1 MAVFLLQSGV
11 CRMEHHLKLSLPQSI
26 LILICCMFGG
36 CHLGFYW
43 LVSVLMQLTMNRFLL
58 LLRWRFLGL
67 VVLSQALPMLSQ
79 RLKSDWRF
87 QLLLDSTDCFVKWLL
102 QRSLPLIKLRRLSI
116 LLLVSTKK
124 TLNLLIQM
132 MLRWWKK
139 LSTGVGTSSGTRGRN
154 CTRLVLW
161 VHRLSFYS
169 YLLLFLILSS
179 PSVMAGFI
187 HAREAESEWA

>member
-11 CRMEHHLKLSLPQSI
+11 CRMEHQLKLSLPQSM

-87 QLLLDSTDCFVKWLL
+87 QLLLDRIDCCVKWLL
-102 QRSLPLIKLRRLSI
+102 RRSLPLSKLRGLST
-116 LLLVSTKK
+116 LLLVSTMRA
-124 TLNLLIQM
+124 LNLSVQM
-132 MLRWWKK
+132 MFRWWKK
-139 LSTGVGTSSGTRGRN
+139 PSTGVGTSPGNRGRI
-154 CTRLVLW
+154 CTRLVHW